1 MPEKR
6 LDRIE
11 RKLDLLTDGLST
23 LALKVDGKLEQID
36 QKMKALEERMDAGYQ
51 RLEHKMDAGYQ
62 RLEHKMDAGYQR
74 LEHKMDA
81 GFKRLGNWLRSIE
94 TTQTAINRELSDNVE
109 NHEDR
114 IVTLEQ
120 TINPSGPKTP

>member
-1 MPEKR
+1 MLASSSIAENRMPDKR
-6 LDRIE
+6 PDRIE

-36 QKMKALEERMDAGYQ
+36 QKMKALEER
-51 RLEHKMDAGYQ
+51 
-62 RLEHKMDAGYQR
+62 MDAGYQR

>member
-11 RKLDLLTDGLST
+11 RKLDLLTDGVST
-23 LALKVDGKLEQID
+23 LAVKFEHLD
-36 QKMKALEERMDAGYQ
+36 QKVTALDQKMDAGYQ
-51 RLEHKMDAGYQ
+51 RLDQKIDAGYQRLDQKMDAGYQ
-62 RLEHKMDAGYQR
+62 RLEQKM
-74 LEHKMDA
+74 EA
-81 GFKRLGNWLRSIE
+81 GFNRLGNWLRSIE
-94 TTQTAINRELSDNVE
+94 TTQAAINGELSDKVE